1 MSGSVIPTAYAFS
14 RHAGEGARSAD
25 EGAETGAILMWKRN
39 VSSRTRKFCSSLGA
53 LIRRLTAPL
62 SPASREK
69 GLPCCIIALLALSF
83 LVAPARADAV
93 SDFYRGKQISL
104 YVSFPPGG
112 GYDIY
117 ARLFAPY
124 FTRYIPGN
132 PQILVK
138 NMEGGSGVRAA
149 AFITGV
155 TAQDGLS
162 LGMFLDTLTLGK
174 VLGGPGDFDP
184 QKLVWIGR
192 LNATATV
199 ALVWHKSKVQSVE
212 EAKKNEIVIAGS
224 VPSNSSSFIPTALN
238 DLIGTKFK
246 IILGYQGSPPMALAM
261 ERGEVDAIGGMSWEA
276 LQLEKQHWLDNKE
289 AKILFTQSARRY
301 RELPD
306 VPGLLDFATD
316 ARSRTLLG
324 LLGSGPDI
332 GRALVAEPGIPRERA
347 EVLRKAF
354 MAAMADPVWLEDAK
368 KRNLGLDAI
377 AGEELQGIVAAA
389 AATPADVLDQ
399 ARKYIG
405 Q

>member
-1 MSGSVIPTAYAFS
+1 VGVVFS
-14 RHAGEGARSAD
+14 HRAVRAI
-25 EGAETGAILMWKRN
+25 GAIRSFALGV
-39 VSSRTRKFCSSLGA
+39 VSLFVLAVCVA
-53 LIRRLTAPL
+53 L
-62 SPASREK
+62 
-69 GLPCCIIALLALSF
+69 
-83 LVAPARADAV
+83 PARAQSV
-93 SDFYRGKQISL
+93 EDFYRGKQISL

-124 FTRYIPGN
+124 FTRHIPGH

-149 AFITGV
+149 AFITSV

-162 LGMFLDTLTLGK
+162 LGLFLDTLTLGK

-184 QKLVWIGR
+184 NKLVWIGR
-192 LNATATV
+192 MNATATV
-199 ALVWHKSKVQSVE
+199 ALVWNKSKVQSIE
-212 EAKKNEIVIAGS
+212 DAKKNEIVIAGS

-238 DLIGTKFK
+238 DLIGTKFR
-246 IILGYQGSPPMALAM
+246 IILGYQGSPPMAIAM

-276 LQLEKQHWLDNKE
+276 LQLEKREWLDNKLV
-289 AKILFTQSARRY
+289 KILFTQSAKRY

-316 ARSRTLLG
+316 ERSRTLLA
-324 LLGSGPDI
+324 LLGSGPEI
-332 GRALVAEPGIPRERA
+332 GRALVAEPGIPAVRA
-347 EVLRKAF
+347 AALRRAF
-354 MAAMADPVWLEDAK
+354 MAAMADPDWIAEAGK
-368 KRNLGLDAI
+368 FNLGLDPLS
-377 AGEELQGIVAAA
+377 GEDVQAIVAGAV
-389 AATPADVLDQ
+389 ATPRDVLDQ

>member
-1 MSGSVIPTAYAFS
+1 LDLIAIGRLATDMGMDALRDLFGPVFIRRS
-14 RHAGEGARSAD
+14 RALA
-25 EGAETGAILMWKRN
+25 KRI
-39 VSSRTRKFCSSLGA
+39 VAAWSSRGA
-53 LIRRLTAPL
+53 PTVLRVTA
-62 SPASREK
+62 
-69 GLPCCIIALLALSF
+69 ALLA
-83 LVAPARADAV
+83 VAIANIGVARAQTVA
-93 SDFYRGKQISL
+93 DFYRGKQISL

-117 ARLFAPY
+117 ARLFAPF
-124 FTRYIPGN
+124 FTRQIPGN
-132 PQILVK
+132 PQVLVK

-149 AFITGV
+149 AYITSV

-162 LGMFLDTLTLGK
+162 LGLFLDTLTLGR

-184 QKLVWIGR
+184 NKLVWIGR
-192 LNATATV
+192 MNATATV
-199 ALVWHKSKVQSVE
+199 ALVWSKSRVQSIE
-212 EAKKNEIVIAGS
+212 DAKTNEIVIAGS

-276 LQLEKQHWLDNKE
+276 LQLEKREWLDNKRV
-289 AKILFTQSARRY
+289 KILFTQGARRY

-324 LLGSGPDI
+324 LLGSGPEI
-332 GRALVAEPGIPRERA
+332 GRAIVAEPGIPAPRA
-347 EVLRKAF
+347 AALRQAF
-354 MAAMADPVWLEDAK
+354 MAAMADPEWIAEAGK
-368 KRNLGLDAI
+368 HNLGLDALSG
-377 AGEELQGIVAAA
+377 GEVQSIVAAA
-389 AATPADVLDQ
+389 VATPKDVLDQ